1 MNRPEAKDF
10 KQEGKA
16 SIASAVQSTE
26 RIGYGSI
33 LGPQFSLSLLFT
45 GVCHLLEYMA
55 VPVRLPTSS
64 EKQLKAHTRPANRRW
79 SVTKP
84 ASWAASKA
92 GTLWGSLLHKLWHP
106 YQQAHNTASLSLK
119 SIFLKQEINKTKA
132 WGPAFKQ
139 WQML

>member
-1 MNRPEAKDF
+1 MNHLEAKDF

-64 EKQLKAHTRPANRRW
+64 EKQLKVHTRPADRRW

-84 ASWAASKA
+84 AS
-92 GTLWGSLLHKLWHP
+92 
-106 YQQAHNTASLSLK
+106 
-119 SIFLKQEINKTKA
+119 
-132 WGPAFKQ
+132 
-139 WQML
+139 